1 MKKHF
6 IDLDNFTLNELRVIL
21 NIARDIKLNPS
32 QFTERLKQKSLG
44 MLFEKQSNRTR
55 VSFDIGMKKLGGNVI
70 ELNKESIGF
79 GQRESESD
87 VLKVLS
93 TYIDCLVIRNDDH
106 NKLKTFAE
114 YNHLPIINGLSDYS
128 HPCQIL
134 SDIFTIEEA
143 KGSIESQLI
152 VWCGDINNVLISL
165 LQAAKI
171 FNFQLNVASPETIL
185 QLNQSILNKY
195 QCKNIH
201 FFHDPFKATEKADC
215 LMTDVW
221 ISMGKKH
228 SEEKFLL
235 FKDFQINDYLLEKTN
250 NDAIFMHCLPAGR
263 NLEVTDS
270 VIDGKKSIVWQ
281 QAQNRLFV
289 QQSIL
294 NYCIT

>member
-32 QFTERLKQKSLG
+32 QYTERLKQKSLG

-93 TYIDCLVIRNDDH
+93 TYIDCLMIRNDDH
-106 NKLKTFAE
+106 NKMKTFAE

-171 FNFQLNVASPETIL
+171 FNFQLHVTSPETIL

-195 QCKNIH
+195 QCENIH

-215 LMTDVW
+215 IMTDVW
-221 ISMGKKH
+221 ISMGKKP
-228 SEEKFLL
+228 SEAKILL
-235 FKDFQINDYLLEKTN
+235 FKDFQINDYLLKKTN
-250 NDAIFMHCLPAGR
+250 NDAIFMHCLPACR